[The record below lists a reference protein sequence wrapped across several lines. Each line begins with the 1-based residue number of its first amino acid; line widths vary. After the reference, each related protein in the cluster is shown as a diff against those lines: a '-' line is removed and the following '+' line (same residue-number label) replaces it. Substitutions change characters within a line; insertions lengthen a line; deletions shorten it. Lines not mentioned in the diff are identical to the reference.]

1 MKKNLYL
8 QSFFVPLQ
16 KKIMKHIYILIIGIA
31 MLLSFMPAYSQ
42 EEGEGWFRCGTDSV
56 YEELVRQDPQI
67 ALNRAKLNDFVR
79 EYIQRNPKRSDDEV
93 YVIPVV
99 FHVVHEYGVENVS
112 YEYIQAAI
120 DQMNRDYRKMRA
132 DTSSIKDEFKPI
144 AADTKIEFRLARKD
158 PNGNCT
164 MGVTRTYSS
173 STNHGDEG
181 TKYIAGSWD
190 NSKYLNVWT
199 VKSMSR
205 SGVAGY
211 SYYPGTAS
219 DELDGI
225 ILLYNYIDR
234 ALTHEAGHYL
244 GLPHPWGSTNSPGEA
259 DNCEIDDGI
268 EDTPNTIGH
277 TSCALNAVTCGSL
290 DNVQNFMDYSYC
302 YRMFTNGQAA
312 VMRATLNSTASNRDN
327 LWTAENR
334 LATGTDDD
342 HIDEEC
348 SPIADF
354 NQNKKMICTGGT
366 VTYNDHTYNTTS
378 IDYRLWNFEGGSP
391 NWSNDEMPVVVY
403 NTGGTFATELHVEN
417 GVDDNTYRREK
428 SIRVYDKADG
438 YGLPYF
444 EGFESPTF
452 PQISGNSANDF
463 YVENYNPN
471 HPDEWSEYGWNEES
485 WFLTDYGYSGKCA
498 KIRNAFATAK
508 KTKLYLPNVRIDDDS
523 ASIYVSFKVAAAKDP
538 DSQFSDVLMVYGST
552 TCGDSL
558 TFLHTYSGSRLI
570 TSYQYDPQVFFPDD
584 NEWKTI
590 SFEVRPTKLHG
601 QNFRLVFE
609 STNVSGNT
617 IYIDDVM
624 ISNKPL
630 SVEMQNESSL
640 SVYPNPFYDE
650 VLVDAEEF
658 AGEYSVDVFD
668 IMGRM
673 IYSGKYSERQL
684 NLSNAFVGKPK
695 GMYVIKVYNSDVCKS
710 IRVVKEA

>member
-1 MKKNLYL
+1 M
-8 QSFFVPLQ
+8 
-16 KKIMKHIYILIIGIA
+16 
-31 MLLSFMPAYSQ
+31 
-42 EEGEGWFRCGTDSV
+42 
-56 YEELVRQDPQI
+56 
-67 ALNRAKLNDFVR
+67 
-79 EYIQRNPKRSDDEV
+79 
-93 YVIPVV
+93 
-99 FHVVHEYGVENVS
+99 
-112 YEYIQAAI
+112 
-120 DQMNRDYRKMRA
+120 
-132 DTSSIKDEFKPI
+132 
-144 AADTKIEFRLARKD
+144 
-158 PNGNCT
+158 
-164 MGVTRTYSS
+164 
-173 STNHGDEG
+173 
-181 TKYIAGSWD
+181 
-190 NSKYLNVWT
+190 
-199 VKSMSR
+199 
-205 SGVAGY
+205 
-211 SYYPGTAS
+211 
-219 DELDGI
+219 
-225 ILLYNYIDR
+225 
-234 ALTHEAGHYL
+234 
-244 GLPHPWGSTNSPGEA
+244 
-259 DNCEIDDGI
+259 
-268 EDTPNTIGH
+268 
-277 TSCALNAVTCGSL
+277 
-290 DNVQNFMDYSYC
+290 
-302 YRMFTNGQAA
+302 
-312 VMRATLNSTASNRDN
+312 
-327 LWTAENR
+327 
-334 LATGTDDD
+334 
-342 HIDEEC
+342 
-348 SPIADF
+348 
-354 NQNKKMICTGGT
+354 
-366 VTYNDHTYNTTS
+366 
-378 IDYRLWNFEGGSP
+378 
-391 NWSNDEMPVVVY
+391 
-403 NTGGTFATELHVEN
+403 EN

-471 HPDEWSEYGWNEES
+471 HPDDWSEYGWNEES

-684 NLSNAFVGKPK
+684 NLSNAFVGK
-695 GMYVIKVYNSDVCKS
+695 GDVCHKS
-710 IRVVKEA
+710 L